1 MTLDDLPTLDLD
13 LPAFY
18 ADQDDRAVG
27 DQAPDRIAGY
37 DTDPKLLRGY
47 TRRRQLRMLRN
58 QAAAE
63 ALGELP
69 GQGEETL
76 IVMTGRYHGIDIL
89 DAMLDLAGC
98 PAIEAYIATLG
109 TNKSNIAAVCEHLD
123 AGRIERLTTVVADV
137 FAAKD
142 HAEAA
147 YLRHMMDARGQRVIV
162 ARNHAKLILL
172 HMADGR
178 KFSLHGSLNLRR
190 CNSFEQA
197 AIVHDAETFDFFRQ
211 FIEDI
216 ATEGATP

>member
-13 LPAFY
+13 VPSFY

-27 DQAPDRIAGY
+27 DQLPDRIGGY

-47 TRRRQLRMLRN
+47 TRRRHLRMLRN
-58 QAAAE
+58 EAAAD

-69 GQGEETL
+69 AEGEET
-76 IVMTGRYHGIDIL
+76 IVVMTGRYHGIDLL
-89 DAMLDLAGC
+89 DAMLALAGC
-98 PAIEAYIATLG
+98 PAREAYIATLG

-123 AGRIERLTTVVADV
+123 AGRIQQLTTVVADV

-142 HAEAA
+142 HAEAE
-147 YLRHMMDARGQRVIV
+147 YLRRMMNARGQRVVV
-162 ARNHAKLILL
+162 ARNHAKLILM
-172 HMADGR
+172 HMDDGR
-178 KFSLHGSLNLRR
+178 KFALHGSLNLRR

-197 AIVHDAETFDFFRQ
+197 AIAHDAATYDFFRD

-216 ATEGATP
+216 AAEGVTP